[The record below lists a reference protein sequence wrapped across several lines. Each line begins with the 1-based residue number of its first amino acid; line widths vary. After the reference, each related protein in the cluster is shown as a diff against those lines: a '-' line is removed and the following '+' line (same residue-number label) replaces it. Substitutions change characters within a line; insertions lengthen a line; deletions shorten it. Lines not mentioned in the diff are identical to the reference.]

1 MAITFKPYP
10 STKVPSIEWLG
21 EIPAHWH
28 AQRLHTITTLLTS
41 GVDKHQRLNEEFVS
55 LCNYVDVY
63 KNDYINE
70 DLQFMSTTATKSE
83 IDKFHLLKGDVVIT
97 KSSELWN
104 DIGVPA
110 LITTT
115 ISGLICGY
123 GLAILRPKNHNI
135 ISGFLLRVLQSKAVA
150 NQFNIKSKGVT
161 RYALRHIDI
170 KSIQIPLPSI
180 QEQKVI
186 VRYLDYMDQRIQK
199 FVQVKKKLVELFKEQ
214 KQAIIHSA
222 VTRGLDSITQF
233 KDSGI
238 EWLGEIPEHWTTS
251 FAKSHYEIQL
261 GKMLQSVQIN
271 VSDKKVLY
279 FKAQHVQWF
288 SIQNSNLPTMWATPK
303 EIQQFSVH
311 SGDLLVCEGGE
322 GGRCGLVKFE
332 PEKNTIIQNALHRV
346 RPLKHCSNDYLQ
358 YIMASISARGW
369 FEAINSKATIS
380 HFTVEKFATLKI
392 PIAPLHEQTAIVD
405 FLNEATEK
413 IDSNI
418 NLCSH
423 QIDLMQEYRTRLISD
438 VVTGKLDVRE
448 AALNLPQDNDDPDT
462 LNQPQ

>member
-1 MAITFKPYP
+1 MKANLL
-10 STKVPSIEWLG
+10 SRIENINSNWLG
-21 EIPAHWH
+21 NIPIHW
-28 AQRLHTITTLLTS
+28 AIFPNRALFDESKLRSRSSAKMLSVTIQHGVIEQSQLLEETSQKDTTKT
-41 GVDKHQRLNEEFVS
+41 D
-55 LCNYVDVY
+55 
-63 KNDYINE
+63 
-70 DLQFMSTTATKSE
+70 KSE
-83 IDKFHLLKGDVVIT
+83 YKQVTVGDIVYNKMRAWQGAIGMSNFNGIVSPAYVVQRPR
-97 KSSELWN
+97 K
-104 DIGVPA
+104 
-110 LITTT
+110 
-115 ISGLICGY
+115 ICNPKYLHWLFRSPQFKTEAERWSY
-123 GLAILRPKNHNI
+123 GIASDMWSLRPEHFKLI
-135 ISGFLLRVLQSKAVA
+135 QLCLPP
-150 NQFNIKSKGVT
+150 KS
-161 RYALRHIDI
+161 
-170 KSIQIPLPSI
+170 
-180 QEQKVI
+180 EQKAI
-186 VRYLDYMDQRIQK
+186 VRYLDYMDKRIQK
-199 FVQVKKKLVELFKEQ
+199 FLQAKKKLVELFKEQ

-222 VTRGLDSITQF
+222 VTRGLDSNTQL

-346 RPLKHCSNDYLQ
+346 RPLKLCSNNYLQ

-392 PIAPLHEQTAIVD
+392 PIPPLQEQTTIVN
-405 FLNEATEK
+405 FLNEATER

-418 NLCSH
+418 NLCNR
-423 QIDLMQEYRTRLISD
+423 QIDLMQEYHTRLISD

-448 AALNLPQDNDDPDT
+448 AALNLPQDSDDSET